1 MNLKL
6 SLDSDVKRNGADT
19 ARVRDVVIL
28 GAGPAGLSAAIYAA
42 RANHSP
48 LLLTGQE
55 IGGQVATTNLVEN
68 YPGFTQ
74 GIAGPEL
81 AQVMQE
87 QAQKFGAQ
95 IEYDVVNKVD
105 LRERPFRVSGDM
117 SEYRAH
123 ALVIATGA
131 SATKLGVP
139 GERTLT
145 GRGVSYCATCDGY
158 FFQGKELVVVGGGDS
173 ALEEG
178 LFLTKFASRVTIIHR
193 RDTLRASAVLQKR
206 ARENPKIN
214 FIWNTI
220 VTEIIGTSKVECLRL
235 RNVQSGAE
243 HVFPTSG
250 VFVYIGHKPNT
261 QLFQGRLEMDEL
273 GYIVTD
279 KWLHTDVDGV
289 FAAGEVTDPHFR
301 QVITSAGMGAA
312 AAMQAEKY
320 LAEHSEETAAARQ
333 LA

>member
-6 SLDSDVKRNGADT
+6 SLDSDVKRNGADS
-19 ARVRDVVIL
+19 ARVRDVLIL

-55 IGGQVATTNLVEN
+55 VGGQVATTTVVEN
-68 YPGFTQ
+68 YPGFTR

-95 IEYDVVNKVD
+95 VEYDVVSKVN
-105 LRERPFRVSGDM
+105 LQERPFRVFGDM
-117 SEYRAH
+117 GEYRAH
-123 ALVIATGA
+123 SLIIATGA

-193 RDTLRASAVLQKR
+193 RNTLRASAVLQKR
-206 ARENPKIN
+206 ARENSKIN
-214 FIWNTI
+214 FIWNSV
-220 VTEIIGTSKVECLRL
+220 VTEIVGTSKVEAVRL
-235 RNVQSGAE
+235 RDVRLGE
-243 HVFPTSG
+243 ERDFPTSG

-261 QLFQGRLEMDEL
+261 QLFQGQLEMDAH
-273 GYIVTD
+273 GYLVTD
-279 KWLHTDVDGV
+279 KWLHTNVEGV

-320 LAEHSEETAAARQ
+320 LAEYIEQPAPAGEFA
-333 LA
+333 

>member
-1 MNLKL
+1 MNPKL
-6 SLDSDVKRNGADT
+6 SLDTDVKRDGSDT
-19 ARVRDVVIL
+19 ARVRDVLIL

-81 AQVMQE
+81 AQVMQD
-87 QAQKFGAQ
+87 QAQRFGAQ
-95 IEYDVVNKVD
+95 VEYDVVSKVN
-105 LRERPFRVSGDM
+105 LQERPFRIFGDM
-117 SEYRAH
+117 GEYRAH
-123 ALVIATGA
+123 ALIIATGA

-193 RDTLRASAVLQKR
+193 RDALRASAVLQKR
-206 ARENPKIN
+206 ARENPKIE
-214 FIWNTI
+214 FIWNT
-220 VTEIIGTSKVECLRL
+220 VVAEVMGTSKVEAVRL
-235 RNVQSGAE
+235 RDVRSGEE
-243 HVFPTSG
+243 HLFPTSG

-261 QLFQGRLEMDEL
+261 QLFQGQLEMDEH

-279 KWLHTDVDGV
+279 KWLHTNVEGV

-320 LAEHSEETAAARQ
+320 LAEHVEPTDAVRE